1 MPASTSGRGADAV
14 TIERVVAYLGKRDG
28 IDKLL
33 KLAKYATGLGAEV
46 RPDGERRLR
55 DLETALSLS
64 RKAFR
69 LGKFLGNLQKIRDL
83 GERERKRRA
92 EALELRKKDD
102 GKGEADR
109 AIAETE
115 NYFLSRRAF
124 LALSLIANSSEGLY
138 YFLDQMQVSGLSRH
152 IPFLAAAAPS
162 P

>member
-1 MPASTSGRGADAV
+1 M
-14 TIERVVAYLGKRDG
+14 
-28 IDKLL
+28 
-33 KLAKYATGLGAEV
+33 
-46 RPDGERRLR
+46 
-55 DLETALSLS
+55 
-64 RKAFR
+64 
-69 LGKFLGNLQKIRDL
+69 
-83 GERERKRRA
+83 
-92 EALELRKKDD
+92 RKKDD

-152 IPFLAAAAPS
+152 TPFLAAAAPS